1 MCWNPMEPMH
11 FTLPCEDH
19 DLYTFDLRKLGQAL
33 CVHRGHVSAVLDVDY
48 APTGRRPTDRR

>member
-1 MCWNPMEPMH
+1 MEPMH